1 MLTSTRLHDLAR
13 ELESTLA
20 LTVYGSSRYEDPAA
34 RREWRLALD
43 LELQRIARA
52 VEGAPH
58 REREDFARAVG
69 HLEDRLAGDR
79 IPSAA
84 RGWLAVATAKGI
96 ELVEPF
102 AVDMPVEA
110 RWGLGIRVAPSVRV
124 FGQRGAAIV
133 AVVDGRSGRLYRYED
148 DIVQE
153 LESFTALA
161 VSRPAYHMSAPP
173 RRGFHRGT
181 RGTTGRDAAERDR
194 RAARARMIQQIVG
207 RLTTVASASER
218 LLLGGMSQV
227 AIAIRDA
234 LPADLAPRASVIE
247 LDVHASEADLRR
259 AAGRALADALQA
271 DEAAFVDSLV
281 ATWTDA
287 GRAAVGIPASLQRL
301 DERSVARLVVTER
314 LLREHPEDAER
325 AVRLALEQGAD
336 LGYATET
343 AAARL
348 DTLGDGIGVAL
359 RFVAMAPPSPTAV
372 SAATQT

>member
-1 MLTSTRLHDLAR
+1 MLTSTRLHDLSR
-13 ELESTLA
+13 ELESILA
-20 LTVYGSSRYEDPAA
+20 LTVYGSSRYEDPAT

-43 LELQRIARA
+43 LELQRIAQA
-52 VEGAPH
+52 LEGAPH
-58 REREDFARAVG
+58 REREDFARAAG
-69 HLEDRLAGDR
+69 HLEDLLAGHR
-79 IPSAA
+79 FPTAA
-84 RGWLAVATAKGI
+84 RGWLAVATAERI
-96 ELVEPF
+96 ELAEPF
-102 AVDMPVEA
+102 AVDIPVEA
-110 RWGLGIRVAPSVRV
+110 RWGRGMLVAPSVRV
-124 FGQRGAAIV
+124 LGKRGAAIV

-148 DIVQE
+148 DIVRE

-194 RAARARMIQQIVG
+194 RAARARMIRQIVG
-207 RLTTVASASER
+207 RLTTIAVAGER
-218 LLLGGMSQV
+218 LLLGGMSQM

-234 LPADLAPRASVIE
+234 LPADLAARAAVIE

-259 AAGRALADALQA
+259 SAGRALAEVLRSDL
-271 DEAAFVDSLV
+271 AAWVDSLV

-301 DERSVARLVVTER
+301 AERSVARLVVTEH

-325 AVRLALEQGAD
+325 AVWLALEQGAD
-336 LGYATET
+336 LDYATDA

-348 DTLGDGIGVAL
+348 DRVGEGIGVAL
-359 RFVAMAPPSPTAV
+359 RFVAMAPPSPTVA
-372 SAATQT
+372 SAATPA